1 MKLLMHACCAPCSVM
16 CIDTLRKEGIEPTLF
31 WYNPNIH
38 PFREYQKRK
47 RTLIDYADSACCRLI
62 IINEY
67 GLRKFIDEIYPDYD
81 DRCAK
86 CYDMRLNRTASFARE
101 NGFDAFTSTLFI
113 SPYQR
118 HSLMKDIAEGA
129 AERHGVQFLYRD
141 FREYFEEGQ
150 ERAKELG
157 LYRQGFCGC
166 IFSEEESYSKKRKKE
181 LYRKR
186 METNKEP
193 EQI

>member
-1 MKLLMHACCAPCSVM
+1 M
-16 CIDTLRKEGIEPTLF
+16 CIDTLRKEGIEPVSF

-47 RTLIDYADSACCRLI
+47 RTLIDYTNETDVRLI

-67 GLRKFIDEIYPDYD
+67 GLREFIDRIYPDYD

-86 CYDMRLNRTASFARE
+86 CYEMRLFKTAEYAKE

-113 SPYQR
+113 SPYQK
-118 HSLMKDIAEGA
+118 HSLMKDIAEEAG
-129 AERHGVQFLYRD
+129 EKYKVKFLYRD
-141 FREYFEEGQ
+141 FRESFEEGQ
-150 ERAKELG
+150 EKAKSLG

-166 IFSEEESYSKKRKKE
+166 IFSEEESYSKKRKRE
-181 LYRKR
+181 LYRK
-186 METNKEP
+186 MKEMKN
-193 EQI
+193 EV